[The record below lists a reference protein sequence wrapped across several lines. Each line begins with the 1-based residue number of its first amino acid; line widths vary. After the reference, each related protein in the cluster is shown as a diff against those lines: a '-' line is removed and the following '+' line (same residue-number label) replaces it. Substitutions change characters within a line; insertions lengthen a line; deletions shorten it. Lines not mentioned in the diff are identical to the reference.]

1 MRHLIDFGDMSRAE
15 WDELYARASRIMDD
29 PSQFIDT
36 CRGKVAAS
44 LFYEPSTRTNFSFQT
59 AMLRLGGTVFGF
71 ADPNSSS
78 VAKGETL
85 KDTIKMVS
93 SYADVVVM
101 RTPWEGA
108 AKAASLYSHVPVVNA
123 GDGGHMHP
131 TQTMADLTT
140 MTRLLGKVD
149 GLSIGLCGDLKN
161 GRTVHSLIKAMAK
174 FRDVRFFLISP
185 RELAVPEY
193 MRAFLQENGMPYT
206 EVTGLEAVIP
216 QLDVLYMTRIQ
227 RERFV
232 DPLEYERNK
241 GIYILTRRKLERAK
255 EHMLVMHPLPRV
267 DEIAVDVDDDPRAVY
282 FQQARY
288 GMFARMAL
296 LADLANQPRLE
307 RTAPVEIGTRPVCSN
322 PRCITQTQPYLPP
335 LVKQNGGV
343 DCCAFCDAALRW
355 TVPLDRGW
363 KFWYHSNLR
372 GPRPQRGKE
381 GAFHPW
387 IPTAATVPPTITR
400 YGQCVRMNK
409 AWSVPPEL
417 PGG

>member
-1 MRHLIDFGDMSRAE
+1 MRHLIDFGDMTRQE
-15 WDELYARASRIMDD
+15 WDELYQRCSAIIDD
-29 PSQFIDT
+29 PAAFVDA
-36 CRGKVAAS
+36 CRGKVAAN

-93 SYADVVVM
+93 GYADVIVM

-123 GDGGHMHP
+123 GDGKHMHP

-140 MTRLLGKVD
+140 ITRLRGGVD

-161 GRTVHSLIKAMAK
+161 GRTVHSLIKAMEK
-174 FRDVRFFLISP
+174 FKNVKFYLISP

-193 MRAFLQENGMPYT
+193 IRAFMKARDMWNV
-206 EVTGLEAVIP
+206 EVTGLETVIP

-241 GIYILTRRKLERAK
+241 GIYILNRAK
-255 EHMLVMHPLPRV
+255 LVRAKKDMLVMHPLPRV
-267 DEIAVDVDDDPRAVY
+267 DEISVDVDDDPRAVY
-282 FQQARY
+282 FDQARY

-296 LADLANQPRLE
+296 LMDLANQPRLPQE
-307 RTAPVEIGTRPVCSN
+307 AVEIGTKPVCSN
-322 PRCITQTQPYLPP
+322 PNCITQTEHYLPP
-335 LVKQNGGV
+335 LVKNVGGV
-343 DCCAFCDAALRW
+343 ECCAFCDAKL
-355 TVPLDRGW
+355 
-363 KFWYHSNLR
+363 K
-372 GPRPQRGKE
+372 
-381 GAFHPW
+381 
-387 IPTAATVPPTITR
+387 
-400 YGQCVRMNK
+400 
-409 AWSVPPEL
+409 
-417 PGG
+417 

>member
-1 MRHLIDFGDMSRAE
+1 MRHLIDFGDLSRQE
-15 WDELYARASRIMDD
+15 WDELYARAGKIMDD
-29 PSQFIDT
+29 PRSYIDA
-36 CRGKVAAS
+36 CRGRVMAS

-93 SYADVVVM
+93 GYADVVVM

-131 TQTMADLTT
+131 TQTTADLTT
-140 MTRLLGKVD
+140 ITRLLGRVD
-149 GLSIGLCGDLKN
+149 GLSVGLCGDLKN
-161 GRTVHSLIKAMAK
+161 GRTVHSLIKALAK
-174 FRDVRFFLISP
+174 FQDIQFFLISP
-185 RELAVPEY
+185 RELAVPDY
-193 MRAFLQENGMPYT
+193 MRSFMRENNMRFT

-241 GIYILTRRKLERAK
+241 GVYILTRRTLERAK
-255 EHMLVMHPLPRV
+255 ENMLVMHPLPRV
-267 DEIAVDVDDDPRAVY
+267 DEIAVDVDDDPRAAY
-282 FQQARY
+282 FRQARY
-288 GMFARMAL
+288 GMFARMSL

-307 RTAPVEIGTRPVCSN
+307 RTEPVEIGTAPVCRN
-322 PRCITQTQPYLPP
+322 PRCITRTERYLPT
-335 LVKQNGGV
+335 LVRRIGGV
-343 DCCAFCDAALRW
+343 DCCAFCDGAL
-355 TVPLDRGW
+355 G
-363 KFWYHSNLR
+363 
-372 GPRPQRGKE
+372 
-381 GAFHPW
+381 
-387 IPTAATVPPTITR
+387 
-400 YGQCVRMNK
+400 
-409 AWSVPPEL
+409 
-417 PGG
+417 

>member
-1 MRHLIDFGDMSRAE
+1 MRHLIDFGDLSREE
-15 WDELYARASRIMDD
+15 WDGLYARASQIMDAPERFLD
-29 PSQFIDT
+29 A
-36 CRGKVAAS
+36 CRGKVMAS

-71 ADPNSSS
+71 ADPSSSS

-93 SYADVVVM
+93 SYADAVVL

-131 TQTMADLTT
+131 TQTTADLTT
-140 MTRLLGKVD
+140 ITRLLGHVD

-161 GRTVHSLIKAMAK
+161 GRTVHSLIKALAK
-174 FRDVRFFLISP
+174 FQDIRFFLISP
-185 RELAVPEY
+185 RELAIPDY
-193 MRAFLQENGMPYT
+193 MRTFMKENGMRST

-232 DPLEYERNK
+232 DPLEYERCR
-241 GIYILTRRKLERAK
+241 GVYVLTRRKLERAK
-255 EHMLVMHPLPRV
+255 DHMLVMHPLPRV

-296 LADLANQPRLE
+296 LADLATQPRLD
-307 RTAPVEIGTRPVCSN
+307 RTEAVEIGTEPVCRN
-322 PRCITQTQPYLPP
+322 PRCITQNQLYLPP
-335 LVKQNGGV
+335 LVKKNGGV
-343 DCCAFCDAALRW
+343 DCCAFCDSAL
-355 TVPLDRGW
+355 
-363 KFWYHSNLR
+363 
-372 GPRPQRGKE
+372 
-381 GAFHPW
+381 
-387 IPTAATVPPTITR
+387 
-400 YGQCVRMNK
+400 M
-409 AWSVPPEL
+409 
-417 PGG
+417 

>member
-1 MRHLIDFGDMSRAE
+1 MRHLIDFGDLSRAE
-15 WDELYARASRIMDD
+15 WETLYRRCSDIMDHPAD
-29 PSQFIDT
+29 FLDA
-36 CRGKVAAS
+36 CRGKVMAS

-59 AMLRLGGTVFGF
+59 AMLRVGGTVFGF

-93 SYADVVVM
+93 GYADVVVM
-101 RTPWEGA
+101 RNPKEGA

-131 TQTMADLTT
+131 TQTTADLTT
-140 MTRLLGKVD
+140 ITRLRGGVD
-149 GLSIGLCGDLKN
+149 GLSVGLCGDLKN

-174 FRDVRFFLISP
+174 FRDIKFFLISP
-185 RELAVPEY
+185 RDLAVPEY
-193 MRAFLQENGMPYT
+193 MRVFMRENNMWFT
-206 EVTGLEAVIP
+206 EVTGLESVIP

-255 EHMLVMHPLPRV
+255 PSMLVMHPLPRV
-267 DEIAVDVDDDPRAVY
+267 DEISIDVDDDPRAVY

-296 LADLANQPRLE
+296 LEHLALQPRDD
-307 RTAPVEIGTRPVCSN
+307 APPAVEIGTKPVCTN
-322 PRCITQTQPYLPP
+322 PRCITQTEHYLPP
-335 LVKQNGGV
+335 LVKKIGGV
-343 DCCAFCDAALRW
+343 DCCGFCDAAL
-355 TVPLDRGW
+355 
-363 KFWYHSNLR
+363 
-372 GPRPQRGKE
+372 
-381 GAFHPW
+381 
-387 IPTAATVPPTITR
+387 
-400 YGQCVRMNK
+400 C
-409 AWSVPPEL
+409 
-417 PGG
+417 